1 MQRDHLRVLVAQ
13 RMTQAIG
20 QPPCCRSGYA
30 VARENGPVHPARNRK
45 HVQNGAA
52 AVAGQIARERPR
64 QDSPNAGSLARQAAR
79 YLSNAHRDNIEAGC
93 PLSGF
98 AGDAPRVTDAAR
110 ACYAQGL
117 EAYVDRLAAMIAA
130 KSATPEQ
137 TRREAIAAF
146 SQMVGALV
154 LSRAIA
160 GANPAFADEILDASR
175 RAFGV
180 ETPAPL
186 DER

>member
-1 MQRDHLRVLVAQ
+1 
-13 RMTQAIG
+13 
-20 QPPCCRSGYA
+20 
-30 VARENGPVHPARNRK
+30 
-45 HVQNGAA
+45 
-52 AVAGQIARERPR
+52 
-64 QDSPNAGSLARQAAR
+64 
-79 YLSNAHRDNIEAGC
+79 
-93 PLSGF
+93 
-98 AGDAPRVTDAAR
+98 
-110 ACYAQGL
+110 
-117 EAYVDRLAAMIAA
+117 MIAA